1 VETIQAGQ
9 TVTWDLSLNDPDLV
23 AFTIQA
29 KVYNAASGPPVATLE
44 CPQAVDMPLGL
55 PVWGRA
61 PSPLTYA
68 PPTDSL
74 GRVASCVPAS
84 GTGITQ
90 NTTVSCMFTGG
101 ASLPAS
107 CSFTQYVKQNGSIV
121 INEPPPPPPQP
132 PFEAQLA
139 LITCPQMAPLFAP
152 GAPLPTGLNSQL
164 YCPLA
169 LFEPAGQATF
179 TIWNYGPNPALN
191 ASLTLSFGP
200 LITQQAWQFSQASTC
215 QPPVQVAYPFNIL
228 NIIGGTR
235 YGYNETC
242 SFASIP
248 PNTGV
253 NVTVGIDV
261 PQGTEA
267 PNIQAT
273 IAVDPTQNTDPDTAD
288 MAISVPVSPPPFQSV
303 TVPASISERIT
314 QQGGCNFS
322 NEPGFAI
329 LLDTCGVPTAVTTG
343 LVQGFLGAAAL
354 ITGVG
359 ELSIIFNGTENVIF
373 QSIDEVGF
381 IN

>member
-1 VETIQAGQ
+1 MVTIQAGQ
-9 TVTWDLSLNDPDLV
+9 TVTWDLSFNNPDLV

-29 KVYNAASGPPVATLE
+29 KVYDAASAPPVATLE
-44 CPQAVDMPLGL
+44 CRQAVDMPLGL
-55 PVWGRA
+55 PVWGSI
-61 PSPLTYA
+61 PSPLTYT

-74 GRVASCVPAS
+74 GRLASCVPAS

-90 NTTVSCMFTGG
+90 NTTVSCMSSGG
-101 ASLPAS
+101 ASFPAS
-107 CSFTQYVKQNGSIV
+107 CSFTQYVMQNGAIV
-121 INEPPPPPPQP
+121 VNEPPPPPPQP

-152 GAPLPTGLNSQL
+152 GAPPPTGLNSGL
-164 YCPLA
+164 YCPEE

-179 TIWNYGPNPALN
+179 TIWNYGPNPAIN
-191 ASLTLSFGP
+191 ASLTLYFGP
-200 LITQQAWQFSQASTC
+200 LITQQAWQFSQAATC
-215 QPPVQVAYPFNIL
+215 QAPVQAAYPFNIL

-242 SFASIP
+242 SFASIA

-273 IAVDPTQNTDPDTAD
+273 IAVDPTENTDPDTAD

-303 TVPASISERIT
+303 TVPASISNRIT
-314 QQGGCNFS
+314 QQNGCNFS

-329 LLDTCGVPTAVTTG
+329 LLDTCGVPNAVTTG
-343 LVQGFLGAAAL
+343 LVQGFLGAATM
-354 ITGVG
+354 ITGAG
-359 ELSIIFNGTENVIF
+359 ELSTIFDGTENVIF
-373 QSIDEVGF
+373 QSIEEVGY
-381 IN
+381 IR